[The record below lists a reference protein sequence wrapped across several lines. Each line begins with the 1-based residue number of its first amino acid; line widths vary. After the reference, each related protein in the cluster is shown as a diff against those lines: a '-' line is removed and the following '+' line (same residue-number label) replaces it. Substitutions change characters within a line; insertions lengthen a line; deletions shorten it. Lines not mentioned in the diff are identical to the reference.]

1 MSIPVTPPARI
12 HPLEALPWAIAIA
25 AFFLA
30 GTYLSL
36 GREVLIMA
44 LFALSIDLALGY
56 GGIVTLGQAAFYG
69 LGAYTAGIIS
79 VQGWGE
85 PISGLLAAT
94 AVAALFGAITGW
106 LILHTRGNTLLMLT
120 IAIAALLYEVGNKAT
135 GLTGG
140 DDGLQGISMWPLL
153 GLFEF
158 QFTGETAYLYA
169 LAVLFVWFVIARR
182 IAGSSF
188 GSAVVGIHLNP
199 RRMHAIGTPVHLRLV
214 SIYTVSA
221 AMAGSA
227 GALSAQTTAFVGLDA
242 FQLLLSGTVV
252 IMLVLG
258 GAGRLYGA
266 LLGAFVY
273 VLVHDFA
280 AAINPFYWT
289 LAIGV
294 MLLLIVRFAPDG
306 LMSLLETGWRR
317 LSSRRR

>member
-12 HPLEALPWAIAIA
+12 HPLEALPWAIAVA

-140 DDGLQGISMWPLL
+140 DDGLQGIAMWPLL

-306 LMSLLETGWRR
+306 LMSLLETGWRK
-317 LSSRRR
+317 LASRRR